1 MLKRIVMTS
10 AAVLFALTHSLAWS
24 AESAEKE
31 ASPAKK
37 QFGWLEMATIE
48 PWGVAVKA
56 KLDSGALT
64 SSMHATEIEEFEK
77 DGEEWV
83 RFTVD
88 VEDEYEDEDVSK
100 TFELPVHRRLLLR
113 GAGGTDRRPV
123 VLMKLCL
130 KDTVYEEQFSLR
142 DRGDMHYPVLL
153 GRRTIQSL
161 GLVDVSK
168 NFTHKPSCDESATV
182 MNYATKEY
190 DEDIGI

>member
-1 MLKRIVMTS
+1 MLKWI
-10 AAVLFALTHSLAWS
+10 AVTISTALMQSPAWS
-24 AESAEKE
+24 SE
-31 ASPAKK
+31 ASDGDLAPADT

-64 SSMHATEIEEFEK
+64 SSMHATQIEEFEK
-77 DGEEWV
+77 DGDEWV

-88 VEDEYEDEDVSK
+88 VEDEYRDKEVAK

-113 GAGGTDRRPV
+113 GAGGVDRRPV
-123 VLMKLCL
+123 VLMKICL

-142 DRGDMHYPVLL
+142 DRADMLYPVLL

-161 GLVDVSK
+161 GVVDVSK
-168 NFTHKPSCDESATV
+168 NFIHEPNCDDPATV
-182 MNYATKEY
+182 LDYANKEY